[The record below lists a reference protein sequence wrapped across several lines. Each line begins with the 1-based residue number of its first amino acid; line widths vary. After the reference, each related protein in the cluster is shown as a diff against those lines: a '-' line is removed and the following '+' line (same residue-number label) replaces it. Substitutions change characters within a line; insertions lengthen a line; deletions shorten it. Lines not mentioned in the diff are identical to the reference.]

1 MSIKLFD
8 ILPAGFDA
16 QIYGSTDIEIMDI
29 CIDSRFAKDGALY
42 AAFRGS
48 VVDGHDFIDDAV
60 RNGAICIV
68 CESVSDKCEGIT
80 YIVCED
86 IRGFIGI
93 LTHAFYGNATDD
105 VCLVGVTG
113 TNGKTTIAT
122 LLYQLLSGLGYTCG
136 LISTVENIIGN
147 EVVPA
152 THTTPDVISLHK
164 LIVRMKDAGC
174 KYIFMEVSSHAAHQ
188 KRIAGL
194 KFKGGV
200 FTNLTL
206 DHLDYHGTMLH
217 YINAKKAF
225 FDLLPK
231 DAFVLVNADDKNGLV
246 MLQNTKAK
254 KLTYAVKSMADYKI
268 RIIENSVHGLHI
280 RINEIE
286 AHFRM
291 IGAFN
296 AFNIAAVYG
305 VTCELG
311 IESDEVLALM
321 SGLKGANG
329 RFDQVIASDGSK
341 IAIVDYAHTPDALE
355 NVLDTV
361 NEIKNDDARIVVVVG
376 CGGDRDKSKR
386 PLMGNVACSYGEVV
400 IFTSDNPRSED
411 PESILDDMEAGL
423 SDEQRKKMIRISDR
437 KAAIKTAVMMAN
449 SGDIIVVAGKGHENY
464 QEIKGEKFPFDD
476 KLILQEFLG

>member
-1 MSIKLFD
+1 M
-8 ILPAGFDA
+8 
-16 QIYGSTDIEIMDI
+16 
-29 CIDSRFAKDGALY
+29 
-42 AAFRGS
+42 
-48 VVDGHDFIDDAV
+48 
-60 RNGAICIV
+60 
-68 CESVSDKCEGIT
+68 
-80 YIVCED
+80 
-86 IRGFIGI
+86 
-93 LTHAFYGNATDD
+93 LTHAFFGNITHD

-113 TNGKTTIAT
+113 TNGKTTVAT
-122 LLYQLLSGLGYTCG
+122 LLYQLLSGLGYMCG
-136 LISTVENIIGN
+136 LISTVENIIGK
-147 EVVPA
+147 EVLPA
-152 THTTPDVISLHK
+152 THTTPDVINLHK

-174 KYIFMEVSSHAAHQ
+174 EYIFMEVSSHAAHQ

-194 KFKGGV
+194 KFRGAV

-206 DHLDYHGTMLH
+206 DHLDYHGTMLN

-225 FDLLPK
+225 FDSLPE
-231 DAFVLVNADDKNGLV
+231 DAFALVNADDKNGLV

-254 KLTYAVKSMADYKI
+254 KLTYGVKSMADYKI
-268 RIIENSVHGLHI
+268 RIIENSVYGLHI
-280 RINEIE
+280 RMNEIE

-296 AFNIAAVYG
+296 AYNIAAVYG

-311 IESDEVLALM
+311 IGTDEVLALM
-321 SGLKGANG
+321 SGLRGANG
-329 RFDQVIASDGSK
+329 RFDQVIAADGSK
-341 IAIVDYAHTPDALE
+341 FAIVDYAHTPDALE

-361 NEIKNDDARIVVVVG
+361 KNIKNDDARIFVVVG

-386 PLMGNVACSYGEVV
+386 PLMGSVACDYGEVV

-411 PESILDDMEAGL
+411 PESIIDDMEAGL

-476 KLILQEFLG
+476 KLILQELLG